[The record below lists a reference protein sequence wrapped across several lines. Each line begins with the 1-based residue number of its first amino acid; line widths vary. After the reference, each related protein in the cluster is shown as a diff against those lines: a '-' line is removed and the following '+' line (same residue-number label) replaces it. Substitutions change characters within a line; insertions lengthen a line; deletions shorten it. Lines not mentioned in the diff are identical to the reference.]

1 MAYLMVKEGFTS
13 VEALTT
19 LRKGRDCRPN
29 DGKENMTNRNIS
41 LMLNCYLSCAGFLE
55 QIVQLDND
63 LRRFRDHE
71 VPMSICLSK
80 LDDVGVL
87 PFPWHKEFWSKPMT
101 EQEVGMPIVS
111 LGSSRPL
118 SRHSSFSKASKS
130 SSRSAVVIEDK

>member
-1 MAYLMVKEGFTS
+1 MAYLMMKEGFTS

-29 DGKENMTNRNIS
+29 DGKENMTNRKTFPAI
-41 LMLNCYLSCAGFLE
+41 LMLNCNLSCAGFLE

-118 SRHSSFSKASKS
+118 SRNSSFSKASKS
-130 SSRSAVVIEDK
+130 SSRSALI